1 MAPPRETLVCAAS
14 GVKAL
19 THMIALRLADMVA
32 GWRERRLAQGG
43 VALAPRAWANERA
56 CMSATAPIHTRA
68 PLLIHMLLMKSFYT
82 KEWHAA
88 PRIA

>member
-1 MAPPRETLVCAAS
+1 VAPPRETLACAAS

-43 VALAPRAWANERA
+43 VRLLLHVREQTNARAA
-56 CMSATAPIHTRA
+56 
-68 PLLIHMLLMKSFYT
+68 
-82 KEWHAA
+82 
-88 PRIA
+88 

>member
-1 MAPPRETLVCAAS
+1 MARPRETLACAAS

-43 VALAPRAWANERA
+43 VALAPRAGVATRVLHERH
-56 CMSATAPIHTRA
+56 SADQRRSTAF
-68 PLLIHMLLMKSFYT
+68 MLLR
-82 KEWHAA
+82 KE
-88 PRIA
+88 